1 MKRAALLI
9 LPAFALFTASAFA
22 GDPTPEQKPSP
33 SPTPAKAKLAAKKT
47 KSSAEEKSEKS
58 SPALDQL
65 FDKES
70 PVIRHPEM
78 RMWGAAEF
86 SVFTSHR

>member
-1 MKRAALLI
+1 MKRVALLT
-9 LPAFALFTASAFA
+9 LTAFTLLVSGALA
-22 GDPTPEQKPSP
+22 GDPAPEQKPSP
-33 SPTPAKAKLAAKKT
+33 SPTPAKSKVAAKKT
-47 KSSAEEKSEKS
+47 KTTAEEKSEKS